1 MLTQGNIPAH
11 PDQKYVDALVNNDS
25 VILNLVYK
33 KFLPPIQRMVL
44 QNNGSDDDAY
54 DLFQNALL
62 SIYNKAKTEGFILT
76 CPLEA
81 FLFTICKNRW
91 ITELQKRKSQQ
102 VTNIDSDRYINIQDD
117 SSQSVEGIT
126 QARNDLIKEKLSQIG
141 EGCKQLLELN
151 WSGNPLEKVADM
163 LGLTYGSVRKKKSQC
178 MQKLVSLVRNS
189 PMFES
194 LTMMI
199 YE

>member
-62 SIYNKAKTEGFILT
+62 SIYNKYVNLRLANQIFNRK
-76 CPLEA
+76 
-81 FLFTICKNRW
+81 LFSCYN
-91 ITELQKRKSQQ
+91 
-102 VTNIDSDRYINIQDD
+102 
-117 SSQSVEGIT
+117 
-126 QARNDLIKEKLSQIG
+126 
-141 EGCKQLLELN
+141 QL
-151 WSGNPLEKVADM
+151 K
-163 LGLTYGSVRKKKSQC
+163 
-178 MQKLVSLVRNS
+178 
-189 PMFES
+189 
-194 LTMMI
+194 
-199 YE
+199 